1 MIKRLLQ
8 GALLK
13 HPLHPALVHYPI
25 GLLTLSLLLD
35 IAYWFSNGLEW
46 LTQGAVYAMV
56 GGIGFAL
63 LAAIPGLLD
72 WSEIRIDHPG
82 KKWANIHMVM
92 NLFIVGLFSLNLF
105 LRLRVFEAETTVPTI
120 ALILSIVGI
129 GLLFFSGYLGGMLVY
144 DQGIGVGRYRRTTP
158 LPRKTIRV
166 EAKKGDEGY
175 IRITDKDAIKE
186 GRTLR
191 VEVNGEVIAIALQNG
206 KYYAF
211 NEFCT
216 HRYGPLSEGALYN
229 GSVECPWHRSCFDMS
244 TGKVVDG
251 PAKNALKTYPLKVKE
266 GDIFIKIPS

>member
-8 GALLK
+8 GAFLK
-13 HPLHPALVHYPI
+13 HPFHPALIHYPI

-35 IAYWFSNGLEW
+35 VANWFSNGLEW
-46 LTQGAVYAMV
+46 LTQGAIYAIA

-82 KKWANIHMVM
+82 KKWANIHMVI
-92 NLFIVGLFSLNLF
+92 NLFVVGLFSINLF
-105 LRLRVFEAETTVPTI
+105 LRLSVFEAETAVHAIP
-120 ALILSIVGI
+120 LILSIVGV

-144 DQGIGVGRYRRTTP
+144 DQGIGVGRYRRYTP

-166 EAKKGDEGY
+166 EARRDKEGY
-175 IRITDKDAIKE
+175 IRVIDKNAIKE

-191 VEVNGEVIAIALQNG
+191 VEVKGEVIAIALQND
-206 KYYAF
+206 KLYAF

-216 HRYGPLSEGALYN
+216 HRYGPLSEGAFYN
-229 GSVECPWHRSCFDMS
+229 GSVECPWHLSCFDMS
-244 TGKVVDG
+244 TGEVVEG
-251 PAKNALKTYPLKVKE
+251 PAKIAIKTYDLKVKE
-266 GDIFIKIPS
+266 GDIFIKIT